1 MKILFLLLMAIA
13 LIALLLVEGQRRMIY
28 YPRSYGKDLQL
39 PSNCRSLEFVT
50 SQGRQQAFYLWS
62 PEARDKVPDRLWLLA
77 GGNAALALDWLEMLE
92 GFPDPGA
99 GFLLLDYPGYGRSQG
114 RVGPEAILES
124 MESALAA
131 LATGFAV
138 EPREL
143 AERLQVMGHSLGAA
157 AALLYAGQHRVQRV
171 VLVSPFTSLK
181 DMAALVVGWPLNR
194 TLFHE
199 YDNRARLKEII
210 ARDPQ
215 VPITI
220 IHGDHDKIIPVRMGR
235 ELAALSLGIEYREIP
250 NGDHNY
256 ILVTARDEI
265 IAAMI
270 GERETVN
277 PVGE

>member
-1 MKILFLLLMAIA
+1 MKIIFMLLMAIV

-28 YPRSYGKDLQL
+28 YPRAYGDDLQL

-62 PEARDKVPDRLWLLA
+62 PEAGDKVPARLWLLA

-124 MESALAA
+124 TEAALAA
-131 LATGFAV
+131 LAAGFAV
-138 EPREL
+138 ETREL
-143 AERLQVMGHSLGAA
+143 AGRLQVMGHSLGAA
-157 AALLYAGQHRVQRV
+157 AVLLYAGRHRVQRV

-181 DMAALVVGWPLNR
+181 DMAALLVGWPLNR
-194 TLFHE
+194 TLLHD
-199 YDNRARLKEII
+199 YDNRARLREII

-220 IHGDHDKIIPVRMGR
+220 IHGDHDKIIPVRMGQ
-235 ELAALSLGIEYREIP
+235 ELAALSPLIKYREIP

-256 ILVTARDEI
+256 ILVTAREEI
-265 IAAMI
+265 LAAMT
-270 GERETVN
+270 GAETA
-277 PVGE
+277 VGE